1 MISGFPQ
8 AGFGFPQAGF
18 GFPQAGFGFP
28 QVGFGQQGFG
38 QPGFGVQP
46 GFAPQP
52 GAGSTFT
59 GTTSTLDNRFGEDEV
74 PVITGGT
81 QTVTSQNGNF
91 QVVTSVLKPDGQ
103 VVTTQQSGKVPP
115 KKN

>member
-1 MISGFPQ
+1 MKSKYFFFHLAAP
-8 AGFGFPQAGF
+8 GFGFGP
-18 GFPQAGFGFP
+18 
-28 QVGFGQQGFG
+28 GFG
-38 QPGFGVQP
+38 QPGFAQP
-46 GFAPQP
+46 AFAGQP

-74 PVITGGT
+74 PVVTGGT

-91 QVVTSVLKPDGQ
+91 QVVTSVLKPNGQ
-103 VVTTQQSGKVPP
+103 VVTTQQSGKVPS